1 MAKATKEES
10 KKINVMI
17 AEDHTLFAKL
27 VNSMLDDE
35 ADIKV
40 VGIASNGE
48 EVIEKLSENVVDIL
62 LLDINMPKIDGIQL
76 IGKLVKEFRGLKI
89 IMLSS
94 HTEAW
99 VIQKAL
105 KSGAKGYLT
114 KFVESEEVIEAIY
127 AVNNGETYFCKTSLN
142 SIMKNLVNKEHSSTN
157 DKQLRALS
165 KREKEVLQLIAQELT
180 TSEIAEKLCISFRTV
195 ESHRKNLLHK
205 LSAKNTVGL
214 IRTAM
219 EANLLDE
226 NRNII
231 GE

>member
-1 MAKATKEES
+1 MAKAAKP
-10 KKINVMI
+10 KKNQINVLI
-17 AEDHTLFAKL
+17 AEDHTLFARL

-35 ADIKV
+35 EDINV
-40 VGIASNGE
+40 VGIASDGE
-48 EVIEKLSENVVDIL
+48 DAINKIAANDIDVL

-76 IGKLVKEFRGLKI
+76 IGKLVKDFPELKI

-114 KFVESEEVIEAIY
+114 KFVESEEVIEAIHT
-127 AVNNGETYFCKTSLN
+127 VSNGETYFCKTSLN
-142 SIMKNLVNKEHSSTN
+142 SIMKNLVHKEQSTSAE
-157 DKQLRALS
+157 KQLKALS
-165 KREKEVLQLIAQELT
+165 KREKEVLQLIAREMT
-180 TSEIAEKLCISFRTV
+180 TAEIAEKLCISFRTV

-226 NRNII
+226 NNNVI
-231 GE
+231 E